1 VRYKRT
7 LFVLL
12 VAFGALCAAAAPALA
27 AERHFFAAGFGS
39 FGSPVGVAVNESTQ
53 HVYVTDMASA
63 AVDNFEASGAAD
75 PTTPQLTGVA
85 FVQPYGVA
93 VDNSGGSAEGYIYV
107 ADLGAGAVDQ
117 FDQAGASTGSQI
129 TVADVPAEGTAQAGG
144 LAAVVNN
151 GAFSPAGVAVDSSGH
166 VFVADTSNN
175 VVDEF
180 SSSGVFVA
188 QLGAGL
194 ISGVQLIAVNSAGDL
209 YVATNA
215 TGTVELDAAGSC
227 VEVACAPLD
236 AAGTVGIAVDGAGN
250 VYASEGSQI
259 AKYDAAG
266 TLVERFGTP
275 TAFPAF
281 GGLASAYGIG
291 IDDVTHAV
299 YIADP
304 GAAAGDIF
312 NLLTVPD
319 LTSEPPSEVR
329 PTTAILKGTV
339 NAAGSTVSACQFE
352 WGTEPGVYPNVL
364 PCTEPV
370 LPLTGSTTVG
380 ASAEVS
386 GLEPG
391 HVYHY
396 RLSITNENAT
406 VYSEDESF
414 SAEAVAPTIAEESV
428 TEDSAT
434 GVRLNAEIDPG
445 GAETTYHFEYDTVP
459 YEEGEAAHG
468 KSTPETALFA
478 SDNGEH
484 RATAILQDLQPGT
497 VYHYRVVASNPQS
510 GGGIHGRDQTF
521 TTHSAGAV
529 FALPDAR
536 VWEQVSPV
544 NKEGAEITTADL
556 GYGGDM
562 QASENGQAVTYV
574 ASAPLGTGTG
584 TGTEG
589 QSSPIENQVLS
600 TRAESGAWSSQNLDT
615 PHNYA
620 SAIENGEALEPDFI
634 ALDEYQVFSPDLSL
648 AYVEPEG
655 HTQLGSTPVVK
666 DGKDERETY
675 VRDNSTGV
683 FTATTSSANEWYAEQ
698 VARAQGPPSCDASTA
713 PDHEAE
719 VDAISQDGCY
729 VYFNSEE
736 GSGQL
741 YVAHDEGGNW
751 TTTPLPALNG
761 QVRWHFAKESGGE
774 PGYRFDPGEEL
785 SPDGRY
791 LAFMSNASLTG
802 YDNVDVSEQPPTKEE
817 EEEKEEHGENPKTK
831 VSHHDEEV
839 FEYDAETNR
848 LVCASCD
855 PTGARPVGVREPG
868 IQGIGSFIAPLMVD
882 RNSQWRGYWLA
893 GILPDWTEKGEREPI
908 YQPRYI
914 SNSGRLL
921 FNSPEA
927 LVPADV
933 NGLQDVYEY
942 EPAVRPGGGI
952 GSEGA
957 PPGDTCITGSSSDG
971 STYEP
976 AQSFDAEGREGE
988 SGPGCVALI
997 SSGTSRQESAF
1008 VDASA
1013 SGGDV
1018 FFLTSARLAA
1028 QDDDNAYDVYDAH
1041 ICGAEGVPCAPV
1053 GAVPPPPCDTEAS
1066 CKAAP
1071 SPQPEIFGAPA
1082 SSTFTGA
1089 GNLGGR
1095 ELNPSTNV
1103 APKKKAGPICKKGFV
1118 RNDKGKCVRRKAK
1131 RAKRANTKRR
1141 AHR

>member
-1 VRYKRT
+1 VRYKKT
-7 LFVLL
+7 LFILIM
-12 VAFGALCAAAAPALA
+12 AFGALGAAAAPALA

-39 FGSPVGVAVNESTQ
+39 FASPVGVAVNESTQ

-63 AVDNFEASGAAD
+63 VVNNFEASGAAD

-93 VDNSGGSAEGYIYV
+93 VDNSGGSAEDDIYV

-129 TVADVPAEGTAQAGG
+129 TVANVPTEGTVQSGG
-144 LAAVVNN
+144 LHAVVNN
-151 GAFSPAGVAVDSSGH
+151 GAFSPTGVAVGSSGH

-180 SSSGVFVA
+180 SSSGVFVE

-194 ISGVQLIAVNSAGDL
+194 ISGLQLIAVSGAGDL
-209 YVATNA
+209 YVANA

-227 VEVACAPLD
+227 VDVACGPLD
-236 AAGTVGIAVDGAGN
+236 AAGTIGVAVDGAGN
-250 VYASEGSQI
+250 VYASEGNQI

-266 TLVERFGTP
+266 TLLERFGTP

-281 GGLASAYGIG
+281 GGLVSAYGIG
-291 IDDVTHAV
+291 VDDVTHAV
-299 YIADP
+299 YLADP

-319 LTSEPPSEVR
+319 LTSETPSGVQ
-329 PTTAILKGTV
+329 PTTAILKGMV
-339 NAAGSTVSACQFE
+339 NPAGSTVSACQFE
-352 WGTEPGVYPNVL
+352 WGTEPAIYPNVL
-364 PCTEPV
+364 PCTEPI
-370 LPLTGSTTVG
+370 LPLAGSTTVG

-396 RLSITNENAT
+396 RLSVTNENVT

-414 SAEAVAPTIAEESV
+414 SAKAMAPTIAEESV

-445 GAETTYHFEYDTVP
+445 GAETTYHFQYGTTAG
-459 YEEGEAAHG
+459 YGQ
-468 KSTPETALFA
+468 STPETALFA

-484 RATAILQDLQPGT
+484 RAAAILQDLQPGT
-497 VYHYRVVASNPQS
+497 VYHYRLVVSNSQS
-510 GGGIHGRDQTF
+510 GGAVPGSDRTF

-529 FALPDAR
+529 FALPDGR

-556 GYGGDM
+556 GFGGDM
-562 QASENGQAVTYV
+562 QASENGQEVTYV
-574 ASAPLGTGTG
+574 ASAPLGAGVG
-584 TGTEG
+584 VGG

-600 TRAESGAWSSQNLDT
+600 TREEGGAWSSQDLDT

-620 SAIENGEALEPDFI
+620 SAIENGESLHPNFNE
-634 ALDEYQVFSPDLSL
+634 LDEYQIFSPDLSL

-655 HTQLGSTPVVK
+655 HTQLASTPVLK
-666 DGKDERETY
+666 DGEDERETY
-675 VRDNSTGV
+675 VRDSSTGV

-698 VARAQGPPSCDASTA
+698 VTRAQGPPSCDASTSPA
-713 PDHEAE
+713 HGEG
-719 VDAISQDGCY
+719 VDATGSDGCY
-729 VYFNSEE
+729 VYFNSESILAAGATSGQSNLYVSHFD
-736 GSGQL
+736 GSGWETTFISSL
-741 YVAHDEGGNW
+741 SGTGFPEWGG
-751 TTTPLPALNG
+751 LD
-761 QVRWHFAKESGGE
+761 V
-774 PGYRFDPGEEL
+774 EL
-785 SPDGRY
+785 SPNGQY
-791 LAFMSNASLTG
+791 VAFMSNVTLTG
-802 YDNVDVSEQPPTKEE
+802 YDNLDVREHPTNEEEQIEERERKEE
-817 EEEKEEHGENPKTK
+817 EEATGEPSTKTRQVIVK
-831 VSHHDEEV
+831 HHDEEV
-839 FEYDAETNR
+839 FEYDAATNH

-855 PTGARPVGVREPG
+855 PTGARPVGVRDPG
-868 IQGIGSFIAPLMVD
+868 VQGYPPFSAPLMVD
-882 RNSQWRGYWLA
+882 RNSQWTGRWLA
-893 GILPDWTEKGEREPI
+893 GILPDWTEKGQTQPI

-927 LVPADV
+927 LAPADV
-933 NGLQDVYEY
+933 NGLEDVYEY
-942 EPAVRPGGGI
+942 EPAGGASGGS
-952 GSEGA
+952 GSEEA
-957 PPGDTCITGSSSDG
+957 PPGETCTPGSSSGG

-976 AQSFDAEGREGE
+976 AGTFDVEGREGE

-997 SSGTSRQESAF
+997 TSGTSGQESAF

-1018 FFLTSARLAA
+1018 FFLTSARLVG
-1028 QDDDNAYDVYDAH
+1028 QDDDTAYDVYDASVCNTAGTH
-1041 ICGAEGVPCAPV
+1041 ACPPAA
-1053 GAVPPPPCDTEAS
+1053 AVPPPPCDTEAS

-1071 SPQPEIFGAPA
+1071 SRQPEIYGAPA
-1082 SSTFTGA
+1082 SATFTGA
-1089 GNLGGR
+1089 GNLI
-1095 ELNPSTNV
+1095 PTPANV
-1103 APKKKAGPICKKGFV
+1103 APKKTVVPMCKRGFV
-1118 RNDKGKCVRRKAK
+1118 RNNKRKCVRKKAK
-1131 RAKRANTKRR
+1131 RAKRASTKRK